1 MGLVY
6 HQWRQTVLWL
16 LCISNMFV
24 LSSYLLKVRHA
35 LRKPTRCAKKAEKM
49 RLRFALSSAGCVV
62 LSLFLVVAEA
72 QDSESA
78 RVLARHPHS
87 ATSAVRC

>member
-16 LCISNMFV
+16 HCISNMFV